1 MKKII
6 IICLFS
12 FHSIFSNIVLADN
25 SSARINGVT
34 DFLIERANETYFY
47 MFENKM
53 RNNEKFAC
61 YFPTTYEYIK
71 DGDLKAL
78 MKTKNI
84 WKESLGSDFSILSIR
99 AVSHGI
105 KESVDFNKA
114 AMRATD
120 EYAEILRYLKIKIDG
135 KEQSLSFIPIGATKN
150 TKDLIN
156 GFYDVFNAVRDGLI
170 GFNKKLI
177 DYSDVCSEDRP
188 VKDDLINEISALKG
202 TYANLDKWVAHIDR
216 HKSKIIIDIDAI
228 NADCKIDSTSSVCGI
243 KDLVFEEMVP
253 KLKAAFEKPVV
264 KAVAGVVILN
274 KYINDIKDR
283 DTSTGKV
290 VEAFKVIKDK
300 KLEDSQTL
308 KKLKHYLLFI
318 AEVADSE
325 EPGQVQDLLKEYT
338 LPVTSFIEKREPGN
352 KSFMISSYFGY
363 GAGDVLNDDVS
374 SDNASGFY
382 IPVGLEYSMG
392 LRNKSSVSFMLSPVD
407 FGYPVSLKLNGVVED
422 LELEDIIAPSFSVAY
437 GIRDYP
443 INVGVAFQK
452 GRFISPQDKEE
463 KRVMIFVAF
472 DMPLL
477 AF

>member
-6 IICLFS
+6 LICVFA
-12 FHSIFSNIVLADN
+12 FYNIFSSTVYAGS
-25 SSARINGVT
+25 SSARIDGVT

-53 RNNEKFAC
+53 KNNKKFAC

-71 DGDLKAL
+71 EGDLKTL

-84 WKESLGSDFSILSIR
+84 WKESLDSDFSILSIR

-135 KEQSLSFIPIGATKN
+135 QEQSLSFIPLGATKN
-150 TKDLIN
+150 TRDLIN
-156 GFYDVFNAVRDGLI
+156 GFYDDFNDVRDGLI
-170 GFNKKLI
+170 GFNKKLNE
-177 DYSDVCSEDRP
+177 YSDVCSQSRP
-188 VKDDLINEISALKG
+188 IKSDFIKEISILKG
-202 TYANLDKWVAHIDR
+202 TYKGLDKWVAHIDKY
-216 HKSKIIIDIDAI
+216 KSQIIIDTDAI
-228 NADCKIDSTSSVCGI
+228 KADCKIDDASSVCKAKSVI
-243 KDLVFEEMVP
+243 FEEMVP
-253 KLKAAFEKPVV
+253 KLKEAFEKPVV
-264 KAVAGVVILN
+264 KALAGVIVLN
-274 KYINDIKDR
+274 KYITDIKNR

-290 VEAFKVIKDK
+290 VEAFKIIKDK
-300 KLEDSQTL
+300 KLESSQTL

-318 AEVADSE
+318 AQVSDSD

-338 LPVTSFIEKREPGN
+338 LPVTSFIEKRAPGN
-352 KSFMISSYFGY
+352 KSFMISAYFGY
-363 GAGDVLNDDVS
+363 GAGDVLNDNVS
-374 SDNASGFY
+374 SDNTSGFY
-382 IPVGLEYSMG
+382 VPVGLEYSIG
-392 LRNKSSVSFMLSPVD
+392 LSNKSSVSFMLSPVD
-407 FGYPVSLKLNGVVED
+407 FGYPVSLKMNGVVED
-422 LELEDIIAPSFSVAY
+422 LELDDIIAPSFSVAY
-437 GIRDYP
+437 GIKDYP
-443 INVGVAFQK
+443 INVGIAFQK

-463 KRVMIFVAF
+463 KRVLIFVAF